1 MAMEYFKSRQDERG
15 SFAMAQEDLVAYY
28 KPALAMT
35 LAGRFNEASRTLNW
49 IEHRFL
55 SQEGDF
61 VTEPGAKSHVPHFQ
75 KHFYHYI
82 HGWLIQSFVLNGRFD
97 LARKALAYLEPRQH
111 SSGGFYSQAV
121 PDPARPGDTLDV
133 GSTCSCGF
141 ALLYAGQTA
150 GAEKAAAFL
159 IDALEKQRSAEAF
172 YLRLTAR
179 GDLITVFDEADPDR
193 MFFRLRPGDSF
204 EVWALGYACAFLT
217 KLHQAT
223 AVPEYLKAAK
233 AYLDWTD
240 VYRPKS
246 VDTIPSVKVGWGASA
261 YYAATGDA
269 KAAETARHILD
280 YLVESQL
287 ADGSWYFPDAYLR
300 PAAQPFVITADL
312 SGEMALRV
320 CDIQRE
326 LIRGDQRRG
335 IAPGARES

>member
-1 MAMEYFKSRQDERG
+1 MEYFRSRQDEQG

-35 LAGRFNEASRTLNW
+35 LAGRFKEASRTLNW
-49 IEHRFL
+49 IERRFL
-55 SQEGDF
+55 TQDGDF

-97 LARKALAYLEPRQH
+97 LARKALEYLEPRQH
-111 SSGGFYSQAV
+111 ASGGFFSQRV
-121 PDPARPGDTLDV
+121 VDPVRPGDTLDV

-150 GAEKAAAFL
+150 GARRAASFL
-159 IDALEKQRSAEAF
+159 IDALGKQRSTNVF
-172 YLRLTAR
+172 YLRMTTQ
-179 GDLITVFDEADPDR
+179 GDLISDFDEGNSDR
-193 MFFRLRPGDSF
+193 MFFRLMPGDSF

-217 KLHQAT
+217 KLYHAT
-223 AVPEYLKAAK
+223 AAPEYLKAAK

-269 KAAETARHILD
+269 RAAETARHVLD

-287 ADGSWYFPDAYLR
+287 SDGSWYFPDAYLR
-300 PAAQPFVITADL
+300 PAGQPFAITADL
-312 SGEMALRV
+312 SAEMTLRV

-326 LIRGDQRRG
+326 LIRGEQRQGRAAV
-335 IAPGARES
+335 APES